1 MNNKN
6 EKIKNKLLKHIL
18 INGKKPISEKILTKS
33 FKSIQKHQN
42 KPHSEIFKLAIIN
55 STPMFR
61 IIKLKNKRRKK
72 KSVKEIPAFLST
84 YAYRTSWGLKYLVNN
99 ATSKTDN
106 IFFNK
111 LKHEILFNAI
121 DESSTITFK
130 NELQNKTLKER
141 KYFKHYRW

>member
-1 MNNKN
+1 MSNK
-6 EKIKNKLLKHIL
+6 EKVKKKLLKHIL
-18 INGKKPISEKILTKS
+18 KNGKKLVSEKILTKS
-33 FKSIQKHQN
+33 FKCIQKNQN
-42 KPHSEIFKLAIIN
+42 KSHSEILKLAVIN

-61 IIKLKNKRRKK
+61 VIKLKNKRRKK

-84 YAYRTSWGLKYLVNN
+84 YAYRTSWGLKYLTNF

-111 LKHEILFNAI
+111 LKHEILSSAKN
-121 DESSTITFK
+121 ESFTITFK
-130 NELQNKTLKER
+130 NELQNKTLKVR